1 MAHPSSFSTWLRAQR
16 HALALTQAELG
27 SRVGCSAAAVRKF
40 EAGERRPSSQIAERL
55 AVALGIAEVDRPVFV
70 ALARRAAAPSE
81 PSPVAALA
89 LQASPFVGRDHELE
103 QLAQLLARPDCRLLT
118 LIGLGGVGKTSL
130 ALQVA
135 QAQADMFADGI
146 AVVPFASVA
155 SGALVGAAVAAAL
168 GMSVYDTG
176 DLQAQL
182 ISYLRPRR
190 LLLVLDN
197 CEHLLAEP
205 GLHDLVT
212 ALLTQTQ
219 KLTILAASREVLGS
233 PGEWVVELGGLDT
246 TDVHAP
252 AVALF
257 AAHAQRAQAGRGLS
271 AAERDTALQICRLV
285 EGLPLAIE
293 LAAAWLRVLSCTEIA
308 AEIARDVGFLA
319 NADRGVPDRHRS
331 ITIVFAH
338 SWHLLTEDERCA
350 LRWLAVFRGGFDRAA
365 AEAAGVSLTLLWT
378 LVARSWVRRVS
389 AGRYGMHELARQ
401 YAWAQLATTPDEAD
415 QAQHTHAAY
424 YTAFLG
430 ARFAALIGAGQQEA
444 AAEIALEIDNI
455 RAAWRWAC
463 DHGDAAAI
471 GAATHSLTQFYLLR
485 GFLYEGA
492 GALERAIS
500 ALRTVAPSHFV
511 ASTRALLL
519 TDAARL
525 RNRLGQLGQV
535 RVLLDECMVL
545 YAHFGLNP
553 PPGQCTDPLFG
564 LGMLA
569 FHQGN
574 HAEAARLGEQVC
586 RRGEAQQHDGNLQVG
601 YYLLARTAKAQG
613 QYARAH
619 DYAGRAYAT
628 AQRTQDRFFT
638 AFCHDELGNIACVQ
652 GWYAEARQHYQAA
665 YTIRESF
672 NDVHGIAV
680 DLGYLGKVAFLE
692 ARLAD
697 AQSLFQRSL
706 AICEATG
713 ARDFAVRALYGLGM
727 TAGALGDYGAAQQAF
742 GRALQIADEAG
753 YRSLLL
759 QVLTGACALLISSG
773 QPELAAELLG
783 CVLHQPATDRETSD
797 AAQALLVRCE
807 ALVAPDGLA
816 AALQRGQTLTL
827 DQAVAHLHRELAPMG
842 GDGVPPVTLDVAHSA
857 GVAG

>member
-16 HALALTQAELG
+16 RALALTQVELG

-89 LQASPFVGRDHELE
+89 LRASPFVGREHELE

-146 AVVPFASVA
+146 AVVPFAGVA

-182 ISYLRPRR
+182 ISYLRPRQ

-205 GLHDLVT
+205 GLLDLVT

-246 TDVHAP
+246 TDAHAP

-257 AAHAQRAQAGRGLS
+257 AAHAQRAQAGRALS

-319 NADRGVPDRHRS
+319 SADRGAPDRHRS

-389 AGRYGMHELARQ
+389 EGRYGMHELARQ

-430 ARFAALIGAGQQEA
+430 ARFAALIGAGQVEA
-444 AAEIALEIDNI
+444 TAEIAPEIDNI
-455 RAAWRWAC
+455 RAAWRWVC
-463 DHGDAAAI
+463 DHADADAI
-471 GAATHSLTQFYLLR
+471 GVATHPLTQFSLLR

-500 ALRTVAPSHFV
+500 TLRRVDTSHSV
-511 ASTRALLL
+511 ASARARLL

-525 RNRLGQLGQV
+525 LDRLGRLEQV
-535 RVLLDECMVL
+535 RTLLEECQEL
-545 YAHFGLNP
+545 YARFELHP
-553 PPGQCTDPLFG
+553 PLGQCTDPLLG
-564 LGMLA
+564 LGILEL
-569 FHQGN
+569 HQGN
-574 HAEAARLGEQVC
+574 HAEAARLGEQAC
-586 RRGEAQQHDGNLQVG
+586 RRSEAHQHDGNRQVA
-601 YYLLARTAKAQG
+601 YYLLARAARAQG
-613 QYARAH
+613 HYAAAH
-619 DYAGRAYAT
+619 DYIEQAYAT
-628 AQRTQDRFFT
+628 VRCTQDRHF
-638 AFCHDELGNIACVQ
+638 AAYCHDERGNIACVQ
-652 GWYAEARQHYQAA
+652 GRYVEARQHYQAA
-665 YTIRESF
+665 YTIREAF
-672 NDVHGIAV
+672 NDVHGIAA
-680 DLGYLGKVAFLE
+680 DLGFLGKVAFME
-692 ARLAD
+692 AGFAD
-697 AQSLFQRSL
+697 AQMLFERSL
-706 AICEATG
+706 VICDQIG
-713 ARDFAVRALYGLGM
+713 ARGVAVRALHGLGA
-727 TAGALGDYGAAQQAF
+727 TAVVLHDNLAAQQVF
-742 GRALQIADEAG
+742 SRALQIAEEAG
-753 YRSLLL
+753 FGSLIL
-759 QVLTGACALLISSG
+759 QVLTGGCALLISSG

-783 CVLHQPATDRETSD
+783 CVLHQAATDRETSD

-807 ALVAPDGLA
+807 ALVAPGGLA
-816 AALQRGQTLTL
+816 AAVRRGQALTL
-827 DQAVAHLHRELAPMG
+827 DQAVARLHRELAPVG
-842 GDGVPPVTLDVAHSA
+842 GDGAPPVTIDVAHSA